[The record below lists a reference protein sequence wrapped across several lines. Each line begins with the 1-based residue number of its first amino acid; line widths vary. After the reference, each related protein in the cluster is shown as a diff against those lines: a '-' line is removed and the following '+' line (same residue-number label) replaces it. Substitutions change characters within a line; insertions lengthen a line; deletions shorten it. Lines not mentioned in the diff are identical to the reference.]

1 MTKIKNTKKGMA
13 KKTLSMSLVVAML
26 ATSNVPVWAAEF
38 SDGSDAAVATEAQ
51 TAEAFSDETV
61 EAPAVEDSTEIAE
74 AEAANKDAITAK
86 DLDVSGLTF
95 KLDGNKELDGKATFG
110 NTLTVGGSIKKTTDN
125 TALQDFGFG
134 YRIQGH
140 GDSLLTGNVTGGQVS
155 TMSQGLYGD
164 IWAPAVGQTIELYIF
179 RKDDAAVIDNL
190 VLATFTLEKK
200 EVDGSINLL
209 LNNQIAANNSIFK
222 QTSDGY
228 TVAYT
233 GKTYSFSKD
242 KTDENSIA
250 IDKIKRADNTSV
262 DVKWDKYDVAVS
274 NPIQNVGD
282 VMTIRVTPKEGSG
295 FSGEFTT
302 KVTVVKRQGTKKA
315 EEFLKAELKENLEYE
330 YTGNPIAI
338 PTDKLTVKEQK
349 GYADATLPQDV
360 IKSASIPETDANGT
374 PKVTVVLNADKVN
387 NFDISTKNT
396 LETDNTTGYQVTI
409 KKRDLSKVNVS
420 LAFKKKALD
429 CVPQGLAV
437 KDFWKYLA
445 FATADGTALTL
456 KSTDYTIEV
465 KDGNT
470 VMKANDTFKQGTY
483 TATVAATTNG
493 NCVNSVDFTFIVG
506 SAVSSAKSDNL
517 TNTQYFYT
525 GSEIKPDKTI
535 LGDVDVY
542 GKVAGRPDV
551 EKVATIKPAA
561 YEIVGYKNNVDA
573 NAAQKGTVPTVTIKV
588 TGGSDYVGRT
598 FDIPF
603 TIQQLTVSKD
613 TVTVPKTVSYE
624 KDYTKA
630 EEYKV
635 QLAVTAKDTD
645 KKTIVKALTANDY
658 TVKYEYKAGQ
668 KKADGSYTATA
679 NNGKNDLHN
688 FIQSTIVITN
698 KNFRTQDTVS
708 GTAVYGTE
716 LTLADKTEIVAR
728 ALTDSMVK
736 VNPSSYTYTGA
747 AIVPNYYVID
757 GVTVLYNQ
765 ADYGTKG
772 EYKYVRCDNNLNVG
786 VAKVV
791 VAGVNDKYSG
801 TASASFEITPANTND
816 VKVTIDNQ
824 IYTGK
829 QVRPRTFKV
838 TLNGNDVTNQFEI
851 VGYGENVSGKGT
863 VELKP
868 VSTTKNFTGA
878 NITAEF
884 NIVKEVVT
892 AQLDIYNKNGV
903 KVTNDYKVTNTADSS
918 YAGSSFDFDGTEK
931 TFAATTIKDI
941 QKVDS
946 NDGGLVATKATA
958 NDFEVKYYENI
969 AGEKSG
975 LKDNKGNYYNIAYVY
990 LVAKDGSGYTGN
1002 KTLPGT
1008 KITGVVD
1015 YITFAIKN
1023 VAFVDKNVTVTN
1035 GVYAGGLQVRPQV
1048 LVQIN
1053 GNTLVEG
1060 KDYELVVEGEV
1071 DGNHYTDATAAK
1083 PFKVTVKGKG
1093 GYTGSLSSKFDW
1105 GIDKKDI
1112 KDCDVKVT
1120 DGIVTVMNGYVPV
1133 PTTEYTSKNNGDGTY
1148 TVTANSASKNYTGS
1162 KTVKADGKAA
1172 DEKPDAPMITSVKVV
1187 GNKATAILSGDTE
1200 GAAGY
1205 DYVISTDRDCITNKD
1220 YASVNKNQIQTS
1232 TTFKYVQQGTYYA
1245 YCHAWK
1251 RDENGKKVFSD
1262 WSNAYP
1268 FVVSAITPDA
1278 PVITNVTVSG
1288 STIKVTYKAAANAT
1302 GYDVVLGTSSKKE
1315 NGETRPYN
1323 YGAHKKLNLKEGT
1336 VTATFKNVPK
1346 GTWTVGMHAFNRTSE
1361 DGKKV
1366 FSPWSNLKK
1375 ATVK

>member
-38 SDGSDAAVATEAQ
+38 SDGSDVAVASEAQ
-51 TAEAFSDETV
+51 TAEAFSDDAV
-61 EAPAVEDSTEIAE
+61 EAPVVEDSTDVAE

-95 KLDGNKELDGKATFG
+95 TLDSNKKLDGKATFG

-125 TALQDFGFG
+125 TALQEFGFG

-140 GDSLLTGNVTGGQVS
+140 GDSLLTGNVTNGQVNAM
-155 TMSQGLYGD
+155 TQGLYGD
-164 IWAPAVGQTIELYIF
+164 TWAPAVGQTIELYIF

-209 LNNQIAANNSIFK
+209 LNNQKAANSSIFK

-228 TVAYT
+228 TVDYT

-242 KTDENSIA
+242 KTDKNSIA
-250 IDKIKRADNTSV
+250 IDKIMRADNTSV
-262 DVKWDKYDVAVS
+262 DVEWDKYDVAVS

-302 KVTVVKRQGTKKA
+302 KVTVVKCKGTTRTA
-315 EEFLKAELKENLEYE
+315 GEFLKAELKENLEYE
-330 YTGNPIAI
+330 YTGNSIAI

-349 GYADATLPQDV
+349 GYYADATLPQDV
-360 IKSASIPETDANGT
+360 IKSASIPKTDVGQT
-374 PKVTVVLNADKVN
+374 PVVIVNLDADKVN
-387 NFDISTKNT
+387 NFDISKGNT
-396 LETDNTTGYQVTI
+396 LITNPTTGYQITI

-420 LAFKKKALD
+420 LAFNKNALD

-437 KDFWKYLA
+437 RDFWKYLA
-445 FATADGTALTL
+445 FATADGTEL
-456 KSTDYTIEV
+456 KLNKTDYTIEV

-630 EEYKV
+630 DEYKV

-668 KKADGSYTATA
+668 KNPNGSYTATD

-698 KNFRTQDTVS
+698 KNFKTVDA
-708 GTAVYGTE
+708 GKDVDK
-716 LTLADKTEIVAR
+716 LTLTDKTEIVAK

-736 VNPSSYTYTGA
+736 VNPSSYTYTGKP
-747 AIVPNYYVID
+747 IIPNYYVID
-757 GVTVLYNQ
+757 GITVLYNE
-765 ADYGTKG
+765 ADYGKKG

-786 VAKVV
+786 TAKVV

-824 IYTGK
+824 TYTGK

-903 KVTNDYKVTNTADSS
+903 KVTNDYKVTNTADNN

-941 QKVDS
+941 KKVDS

-958 NDFEVKYYENI
+958 NDLEVKYYENI

-1172 DEKPDAPMITSVKVV
+1172 DEKPDAPMISSVKVV
-1187 GNKATAILSGDTE
+1187 GNKATAILSGDSE

-1220 YASVNKNQIQTS
+1220 YTSVNKNQVKTN
-1232 TTFKYVQQGTYYA
+1232 TTFEYVGQNTYYA

-1268 FVVSAITPDA
+1268 FVVSAITPSQ
-1278 PVITNVTVSG
+1278 PVITSVKVSG
-1288 STIKVTYKAAANAT
+1288 STVTVTYTKSSNAD
-1302 GYDVVLGTSSKKE
+1302 GYDVVLGTSTKKV
-1315 NGETRPYN
+1315 NGETRPVE
-1323 YGAHKKLNLKEGT
+1323 YGKLVKKNIKGNV
-1336 VTATFKNVPK
+1336 VTATFKNVKK
-1346 GTWTVGMHAFNRTSE
+1346 GSYYAGLHAFNRTSE

-1366 FSPWSNLKK
+1366 FSQWSNVKK
-1375 ATVK
+1375 VTVK

>member
-110 NTLTVGGSIKKTTDN
+110 NTLTVGGEIKKTTDN
-125 TALQDFGFG
+125 TALQKFEFG

-140 GDSLLTGNVTGGQVS
+140 VDSLLTGKVESGKVS
-155 TMSQGLYGD
+155 TMGQGLYGD
-164 IWAPAVGQTIELYIF
+164 TWAPAVGQTIELYIF
-179 RKDDAAVIDNL
+179 RKDDDAVIDNL

-209 LNNQIAANNSIFK
+209 LNNQIPANNSIFK

-228 TVAYT
+228 TVSYT

-242 KTDENSIA
+242 KTDKNSIA

-262 DVKWDKYDVAVS
+262 DVEWDKYDVAVS

-302 KVTVVKRQGTKKA
+302 KVTVVKRQGTTKTA

-330 YTGNPIAI
+330 YTGNTIDI
-338 PTDKLTVKEQK
+338 PTDKLVVKERD

-360 IKSASIPETDANGT
+360 IESASIPATDANKP
-374 PKVTVVLNADKVN
+374 PKVTVGLNADKVN
-387 NFDISTKNT
+387 NFDISAGNT
-396 LETDNTTGYQVTI
+396 LEINPATGYQITI

-420 LAFKKKALD
+420 LAYKGNALD
-429 CVPQGLAV
+429 CVPEKLKV
-437 KDFWKYLA
+437 KDLYKYLA
-445 FATADGTALTL
+445 FATTDGTALNIL
-456 KSTDYTIEV
+456 NTDYTLEV
-465 KDGNT
+465 RDGNT
-470 VMKANDTFKQGTY
+470 VMKAENDFKQGSY

-493 NCVNSVDFTFIVG
+493 NCVNSVDFTFTVG

-517 TNTQYFYT
+517 THTQYFYT
-525 GSEIKPDKTI
+525 GSEIKPDKTV
-535 LGDVDVY
+535 LGDVDIY
-542 GKVAGRPDV
+542 GKVTGETDV
-551 EKVATIKPAA
+551 RKVSTIKPAA
-561 YEIVGYKNNVDA
+561 YEIVGYKNNI
-573 NAAQKGTVPTVTIKV
+573 NATVAQKNIASTVTIKV

-598 FDIPF
+598 FDVPF
-603 TIQQLTVSKD
+603 IIQQLTVSKD

-624 KDYTKA
+624 KDYNKA

-635 QLAVTAKDTD
+635 QLAVTAKDTN
-645 KKTIVKALTANDY
+645 KKTIVKNLSTDDY
-658 TVKYEYKAGQ
+658 TVSYEFV
-668 KKADGSYTATA
+668 DG
-679 NNGKNDLHN
+679 NKNGKKQNELHDK
-688 FIQSTIVITN
+688 IQSTITITN
-698 KNFRTQDTVS
+698 KNFRTSYKDKS
-708 GTAVYGTE
+708 GKDVYGTS
-716 LTLADKTEIVAR
+716 LTLTDDKTEIVAK

-786 VAKVV
+786 TAKVV
-791 VAGVNDKYSG
+791 VAGINDKYSG
-801 TASASFEITPANTND
+801 TASASFEITPANTSD

-824 IYTGK
+824 TYTGK

-892 AQLDIYNKNGV
+892 AHLNVYNKNGV
-903 KVTNDYKVTNTADSS
+903 NVTKDYKVTNTTDSK
-918 YAGSSFDFDGTEK
+918 YAGASFDFDGTEK

-941 QKVDS
+941 QKVNS

-975 LKDNKGNYYNIAYVY
+975 LTDSKGNHYNIAYVY

-1002 KTLPGT
+1002 ITLPGT

-1023 VAFVDKNVTVTN
+1023 VAFVDENVTVTN

-1048 LVQIN
+1048 LVQIK

-1060 KDYELVVEGEV
+1060 KDYELKVEGEI

-1083 PFKVTVKGKG
+1083 PFTVTVKGKG
-1093 GYTGSLSSKFDW
+1093 GYTGSVSNKFNW

-1187 GNKATAILSGDTE
+1187 GNKATAILSGDSE

-1251 RDENGKKVFSD
+1251 RDANGKKVFSD

-1278 PVITNVTVSG
+1278 PVITNVKVSG

-1302 GYDVVLGTSSKKE
+1302 GYDVVLGTGSKKE
-1315 NGETRPYN
+1315 NGETRPYQ
-1323 YGAHKKLNLKEGT
+1323 YGTHKKLNLKEGT

-1346 GTWTVGMHAFNRTSE
+1346 GTWVVGMHAFNRTSE